1 MVIAVISDYYQLFYS
16 MQIAL
21 FGTSADPPTR
31 AHQQVINWL
40 SQKFEVVAVWA
51 ADNPDKIHGAT
62 LAQRAAMLEILVAE
76 IPPPTTAKVYQQLS
90 HRYTI
95 RTIAF
100 AQELWPEAEFVL
112 TIGADLVA
120 QIERW
125 QGGTD
130 LLRQVSLLV
139 IPRPG
144 WSLPPEALQRLAEL
158 GCKLQLVEELSTLAV
173 SSTAMRQTTD
183 VADLR
188 MGLTPAVTAYIDQ
201 HGLYQRADNYGD
213 I

>member
-1 MVIAVISDYYQLFYS
+1 

-40 SQKFEVVAVWA
+40 GQKFEVVAVWA

-62 LAQRAAMLEILVAE
+62 LAQRAAMLEILVTE
-76 IPPPTTAKVYQQLS
+76 ISAPTTAKVCQQLS

-100 AQELWPEAEFVL
+100 AREIWPTAELVL
-112 TIGADLVA
+112 TIGADLVE

-125 QGGTD
+125 QGGTE
-130 LLRQVSLLV
+130 LLRQVNLLV

-144 WSLPPEALQRLAEL
+144 WQLRPEMLQRLSDL
-158 GCKLQLVEELSTLAV
+158 GCHLQLVEELSTLAV
-173 SSTAMRQTTD
+173 SSSAMRQTSD
-183 VADLR
+183 PADLR
-188 MGLTPAVTAYIDQ
+188 MGLTPAVTEYIDRHQ
-201 HGLYQRADNYGD
+201 LYQRTGNYD
-213 I
+213 QI

>member
-1 MVIAVISDYYQLFYS
+1 

-40 SQKFEVVAVWA
+40 GQKFEVVAVWA
-51 ADNPDKIHGAT
+51 ADNPDKTHGAT

-76 IPPPTTAKVYQQLS
+76 IPAPTTAKVCQQLS

-100 AQELWPEAEFVL
+100 AREIWPTAELVL
-112 TIGADLVA
+112 TIGADLVE

-125 QGGTD
+125 QGGTE
-130 LLRQVSLLV
+130 LLRQVNLLV

-144 WSLPPEALQRLAEL
+144 WQLRPEMLQRLADL
-158 GCKLQLVEELSTLAV
+158 GCQLQLVEELSTLAV
-173 SSTAMRQTTD
+173 SSTAMRQTSD
-183 VADLR
+183 IADLR
-188 MGLTPAVTAYIDQ
+188 MGLTPAVEEYIDRHQ
-201 HGLYQRADNYGD
+201 LYQRISNYD
-213 I
+213 KI

>member
-1 MVIAVISDYYQLFYS
+1 
-16 MQIAL
+16 MQVAL

-31 AHQQVINWL
+31 AHQQVIDWL
-40 SQKFEVVAVWA
+40 GQKFEVVAVWA

-76 IPPPTTAKVYQQLS
+76 IPAPTNATVCQQIS

-100 AQELWPEAEFVL
+100 AREIWPQAELVL

-120 QIERW
+120 QIEHW
-125 QGGTD
+125 QGGSE
-130 LLRQVSLLV
+130 LLQQVSLLI

-144 WSLPPEALQRLAEL
+144 WQLRPEMLQRLSDL
-158 GCKLQLVEELSTLAV
+158 GCQFQLLEELSTLAV
-173 SSTAMRQTTD
+173 SSTAMRQTSSLE
-183 VADLR
+183 DLHW
-188 MGLTPAVTAYIDQ
+188 GLTPAVTAYIDQ
-201 HGLYQRADNYGD
+201 HHLYWYTDNYEQA
-213 I
+213 